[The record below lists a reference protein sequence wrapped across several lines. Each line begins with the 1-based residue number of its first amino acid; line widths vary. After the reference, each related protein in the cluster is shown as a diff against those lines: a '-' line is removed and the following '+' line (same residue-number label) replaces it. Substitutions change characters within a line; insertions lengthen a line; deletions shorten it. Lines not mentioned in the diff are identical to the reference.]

1 MDVLNLGDSPGLRH
15 RPRSGGGNVTVEDAS
30 SQSARE
36 DVDDAAVHSSGGRS
50 NRVTLAQVAARAGVS
65 STAASFVLAGRTDQ
79 RIAEETQIRVRAA
92 AEELGYQPN
101 LTARILRT
109 GTSGTIAL
117 VSDFVTSTPYASAA
131 VRGALEAARRHDT
144 LLYIAE
150 TLGDPDLEERLLQG
164 LIGRRVD
171 GFVYATMFTR
181 TATVPKEIRDLP
193 LVLLNCTSPDVDAP
207 QVVPD
212 ERKAGAT
219 AARALLDA
227 GHRDGIFFVGSL
239 PPGITGGPQWGGL
252 EAGALPE
259 RRRGVDAEL
268 KRAGVELAGV
278 LYPPDWDPEPSRVA
292 VAGLLATGHEP
303 RALICANDRVAMGAY
318 QALAHAGLR
327 IPQDVS
333 VVSFDD
339 SELAGWLEPGLTSIA
354 LPHEELGRTAVEL
367 LLQSARRGSRR
378 RIPMRLHSRGSIAPP
393 SSR

>member
-1 MDVLNLGDSPGLRH
+1 MTVDETASHAADEETAPSPAAQ
-15 RPRSGGGNVTVEDAS
+15 RSGG
-30 SQSARE
+30 
-36 DVDDAAVHSSGGRS
+36 
-50 NRVTLAQVAARAGVS
+50 RVTLAQVAAHAGVS
-65 STAASFVLAGRTDQ
+65 PTAASFVLSGRTDQ
-79 RIAEETQIRVRAA
+79 RIAEETKLRVQAA
-92 AEELGYQPN
+92 ADELGYHPN

-150 TLGDPDLEERLLQG
+150 TLGDPELEERLLQG

-181 TATVPKEIRDLP
+181 TATVPKAIRNLP

-207 QVVPD
+207 AVVPD
-212 ERKAGAT
+212 ERKAGVA

-268 KRAGVELAGV
+268 RRAGVELAGV
-278 LYPPDWDPEPSRVA
+278 LYPPDWEPEPSRKA
-292 VAGLLATGHEP
+292 VAELLRTGQMP
-303 RALICANDRVAMGAY
+303 RAFICANDRVAMGAY
-318 QALAHAGLR
+318 QALARAGLR
-327 IPQDVS
+327 VPDDVS
-333 VVSFDD
+333 VISFDD
-339 SELAGWLEPGLTSIA
+339 SDLAGWLEPGLTSIA

-367 LLQSARRGSRR
+367 LLSSGRTTRRK
-378 RIPMRLHSRGSIAPP
+378 IPMRLHERGSVAPP
-393 SSR
+393 STR